1 MSAPIF
7 TNNGDFA
14 SRLAEGVQQDLMA
27 LQVGGGTNVESD
39 STEIVSDPILP
50 DRTVEDRLGH
60 MDPEL
65 YDLSESSHLMRL
77 LKVLLGGA
85 GAGGIR
91 KQIAVAR
98 LQNSFRGMHFLD
110 LDRFY
115 GALFG
120 IKRTQAEL
128 MPDFGTIDRPAI
140 FDPYEDAAGSDTW
153 DDVHSRDASY
163 RDRLIKFAKAIPLG
177 GTYAGLRA
185 AAEALLSVE
194 CEIYESWIWVDEQNA
209 SATQPPVLIYT
220 YTSLNSTYPSWE
232 TVSNSRTWANLTGG
246 ASAGTYFLGRTGQ
259 KNRGEVLIQPK
270 RRIRPDE
277 QFQTMRVMDR
287 LKPAGSQITVDP
299 EGLAI
304 HQQVTLRAVAADSEH
319 WEIIYK
325 TTPAPSLVPPVPNR
339 PVYPQPDPEI
349 CQPRP
354 AFSGYQGE
362 GWCYNNDIVRVSSYK
377 MIIRAVVT
385 SVNFATVIFKD
396 GGSRAYITSHA
407 IMDNQT
413 VLAGRIVSDGVMTSF
428 AYASRT
434 TSISIKN
441 TTSIKVSVKR

>member
-1 MSAPIF
+1 MSQPIF

-14 SRLAEGVQQDLMA
+14 SRINSGAMADLMT
-27 LQVGGGTNVESD
+27 LQAPTSAPESD
-39 STEIVSDPILP
+39 ATEIVTDALLP

-65 YDLSESSHLMRL
+65 YDLSENSHLMRL
-77 LKVLLGGA
+77 MKVLLGGA

-128 MPDFGTIDRPAI
+128 MPDFGTLDRPAS
-140 FDPYEDAAGSDTW
+140 FDPYTDAAGSDTW
-153 DDVHSRDASY
+153 DDVHSRDANY
-163 RDRLIKFAKAIPLG
+163 RDRLIKFARALPLG

-194 CEIYESWIWVDEQNA
+194 CEVYESWIWVDEQNA
-209 SATQPPVLIYT
+209 VAAQPPVLVYT
-220 YTSLNSTYPSWE
+220 YTALNQTWPTWDTISTSRLW
-232 TVSNSRTWANLTGG
+232 SNLSGG
-246 ASAGTYFLGRTGQ
+246 GSPGTFFLGRTGQ
-259 KNRGEVLIQPK
+259 KNRSEVLIQPK
-270 RRIRPDE
+270 RTIRPDE
-277 QFQTMRVMDR
+277 QFQAMRVMDR
-287 LKPAGSQITVDP
+287 LKPAGSQVTLDP

-304 HQQVTLRAVAADSEH
+304 HQQVPIRAVAADSEH

-325 TTPAPSLVPPVPNR
+325 TTPSPGLVSPIPQR
-339 PVYPQPDPEI
+339 PVYPESDPAK

-362 GWCYNNDIVRVSSYK
+362 SVCYNNDIVRVSSYK
-377 MIIRAVVT
+377 MIVRAVIT
-385 SVNFATVIFKD
+385 STNYATVIFRD
-396 GGSRAYITSHA
+396 GVSRSYLTSHA
-407 IMDNQT
+407 IMDGQT
-413 VLAGRIVSDGVMTSF
+413 ALAGRVVSDGVMTSF
-428 AYASRT
+428 AYASRVSAT
-434 TSISIKN
+434 TIKN
-441 TTSIKVSVKR
+441 ASFARSYRT